1 MSEDPASTRLHLV
14 RHCDVR
20 NPDGVLYGHLPD
32 FPLSEKGVKQAHA
45 LGRFFARTKARQI
58 YSSPLERARQTSEII
73 ASHLNSASI
82 TYTDDLIET
91 RFGLYLQGVPPK
103 QVPWRRPLW
112 LIHMVLPGL
121 LSNDE
126 CVDALAARVR
136 RPLMRLLADHPG
148 EGGICVSH
156 GDPIQGFWVTAEHRP
171 KYALHRLQCA
181 KGGLLELD
189 YEGEELRRLAYLPP
203 ARMAELAP
211 RTRSNRGGFSF
222 GRLRLAARV
231 RRPAAIQGDRLASL
245 PLASLEERAQ
255 VELGEQP
262 GHDQD
267 ERGVDEQ
274 HALVVVDLEE
284 RVLRDRREGDRE
296 IDGLAVLACR
306 SAAAGSGRA

>member
-1 MSEDPASTRLHLV
+1 MSEDLVSTRLHLV

-45 LGRFFARTKARQI
+45 LGRFFARTKAREI

-73 ASHLNSASI
+73 ASYLNPVSI

-112 LIHMVLPGL
+112 LIHMMWPGL
-121 LSNDE
+121 LGNDE
-126 CVDALAARVR
+126 SVEELAARVR

-189 YEGEELRRLAYLPP
+189 YEGEELRHLAYLPP
-203 ARMAELAP
+203 AKVAELAP
-211 RTRSNRGGFSF
+211 E
-222 GRLRLAARV
+222 
-231 RRPAAIQGDRLASL
+231 P
-245 PLASLEERAQ
+245 
-255 VELGEQP
+255 
-262 GHDQD
+262 DQT
-267 ERGVDEQ
+267 E
-274 HALVVVDLEE
+274 
-284 RVLRDRREGDRE
+284 
-296 IDGLAVLACR
+296 
-306 SAAAGSGRA
+306 AGSRSGA